1 MCFVLGLL
9 RYLLP
14 EEVYKPFHILD
25 QKHNFE
31 LFRNVGFPKKQ
42 RNFSKNTCEWVH
54 ILVKCQGLT
63 LNSFARIFQGF
74 FQILK

>member
-25 QKHNFE
+25 QKHHFE

-42 RNFSKNTCEWVH
+42 RNFSKNTCE
-54 ILVKCQGLT
+54 
-63 LNSFARIFQGF
+63 
-74 FQILK
+74 